1 MSKVAIYKCDKCDYT
16 TSRKFNYLKHLETDK
31 HKSLLLGDA
40 TEMSIF
46 YPPIPD
52 TPSIPL
58 GPPNPGTLP
67 NLPGPENN
75 SVHRCPNCNRRYM
88 AQRSLWRHLK
98 ECQPST
104 KPETH
109 DKNTFDVFTT
119 TIRELCKSN
128 AELNK
133 MNQIQHSQMTQMFTA
148 FLEASK
154 NMIVSQQQAIQA
166 TNTNNNGTTN
176 NATTNNL
183 TVINGITNINNSNNN
198 TFNLDMFLNEICKD
212 AMNMSDF
219 VKTIEVNT
227 QDMEN
232 VGTYGYVK
240 GMSNILI
247 NNLEKTHITRRP
259 IHCSDAKRD
268 VLYIKDDN
276 KWERDSITSQKLVNA
291 VKAIDHKNY
300 VKFNEWANEHPECL
314 ISLTPA
320 NDTYM
325 KLARAAEGGV
335 DENITKVIKR
345 IVPTVVIDKKDQAN
359 QRQITQ

>member
-1 MSKVAIYKCDKCDYT
+1 MSKVAIFKCDKCDYT
-16 TSRKFNYLKHLETDK
+16 TSRKFNYLKHIKTDK

-40 TEMSIF
+40 TKMSISSS
-46 YPPIPD
+46 PPSPD
-52 TPSIPL
+52 VLSVPS
-58 GPPNPGTLP
+58 GAENP
-67 NLPGPENN
+67 
-75 SVHRCPNCNRRYM
+75 SVHRCPNCNRSYM

-98 ECQPST
+98 ECQSSS
-104 KPETH
+104 KPETL

-133 MNQIQHSQMTQMFTA
+133 MNQMQHSQMTQMFTA

-154 NMIVSQQQAIQA
+154 NMIVSQQQATQA
-166 TNTNNNGTTN
+166 SNTNN

-183 TVINGITNINNSNNN
+183 TVISGITNINNSNNK
-198 TFNLDMFLNEICKD
+198 TFNLDMFLNETCKD

-227 QDMEN
+227 EDMEN

-247 NNLEKTHITRRP
+247 NNLEKTHITKRP
-259 IHCSDAKRD
+259 IHCSDSKRD

-276 KWERDSITSQKLVNA
+276 KWERDSINSQKLVNA

-300 VKFNEWANEHPECL
+300 MKFNEWANQHPECL

-325 KLARAAEGGV
+325 KLARAAEGGI

-345 IVPTVVIDKKDQAN
+345 VVPSVVIDKKEHAN
-359 QRQITQ
+359 QIQITQ